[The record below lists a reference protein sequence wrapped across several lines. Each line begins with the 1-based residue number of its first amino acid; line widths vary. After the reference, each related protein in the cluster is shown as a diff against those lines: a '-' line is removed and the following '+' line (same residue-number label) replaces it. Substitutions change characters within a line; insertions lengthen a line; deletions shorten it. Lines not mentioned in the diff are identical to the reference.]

1 MHVQC
6 EGFPRAGFLNLG
18 RADAKVGCLESV
30 QGRHVGF
37 NGTISRIG
45 VSSGLA
51 SNMEEVSLWKEYTC

>member
-18 RADAKVGCLESV
+18 IAKVGCLESV
-30 QGRHVGF
+30 QGRHVDF